1 MEFDYFSKEHFSYSS
16 FTKLHDSRN
25 WIKKGFTTM
34 KLNDYFN
41 AHIDNPNFS
50 LLPAQPYIDGK
61 DRRTS
66 LFILLAKTS
75 NKAPGFVEVL
85 SDKDRIAVQ
94 ICIDDEFRKELNIL
108 YVQQLVS
115 DYYMHHSNERIRLLN
130 NTMSLSFIK
139 NHSN

>member
-1 MEFDYFSKEHFSYSS
+1 
-16 FTKLHDSRN
+16 
-25 WIKKGFTTM
+25 M

-41 AHIDNPNFS
+41 AHINNPNFS
-50 LLPAQPYIDGK
+50 LLPAQPYIDGN

-85 SDKDRIAVQ
+85 SNKDRIAVQ
-94 ICIDDEFRKELNIL
+94 ICIDDEFQKDLNIP

-139 NHSN
+139 SHLN